1 MEKLS
6 PQIGPEANLL
16 VTFLINDKWSMY
28 QLTVV
33 MPTVAG
39 GPELSKKADWKI
51 PKNKPINNFFHG
63 CSLSSCS
70 DFTLGPNVI
79 WES

>member
-1 MEKLS
+1 MTHAITKLKRTLHGE
-6 PQIGPEANLL
+6 IGPEANLL

-39 GPELSKKADWKI
+39 GPELSKKAD
-51 PKNKPINNFFHG
+51 
-63 CSLSSCS
+63 
-70 DFTLGPNVI
+70 
-79 WES
+79 

>member
-16 VTFLINDKWSMY
+16 ITFLINDKWSMF
-28 QLTVV
+28 QLIVV

-39 GPELSKKADWKI
+39 GPELSKKAD
-51 PKNKPINNFFHG
+51 
-63 CSLSSCS
+63 
-70 DFTLGPNVI
+70 
-79 WES
+79 